1 LNEAGRPLPKRSSFP
16 PRERYYQRMQARLD
30 AMEESLALLRQSAE
44 LRQELY
50 RIYFLDAQNG
60 IMAAEFFSASGDR
73 AAAQVAALV
82 HDASSDVS
90 TGYELW
96 READRIASGRHAPQ
110 AAAGPKHEDVIQAHQ
125 DIIVDLEE
133 RVQRAFACV
142 ARSRKLVETA
152 AKVRQQT
159 K

>member
-1 LNEAGRPLPKRSSFP
+1 
-16 PRERYYQRMQARLD
+16 MQARLD

-60 IMAAEFFSASGDR
+60 IMTAEFFSASGDR

-90 TGYELW
+90 T
-96 READRIASGRHAPQ
+96 S
-110 AAAGPKHEDVIQAHQ
+110 
-125 DIIVDLEE
+125 
-133 RVQRAFACV
+133 
-142 ARSRKLVETA
+142 S
-152 AKVRQQT
+152 
-159 K
+159 